1 MAKKIASEY
10 FSFTRKERTG
20 IIVIVSVILLLTG
33 LPLLFPYLLPERK
46 SADSDFEKAIAGLT
60 IKQADSNYNSKRNYQ
75 NYSSGGKIWNE
86 NKNYNTSRPGELFYF
101 DPNTITTD
109 GWQRLGLRDK
119 TIQTIQHYLSKGGSF
134 KKPEDIGKIWGLSE
148 TDVKRLMPFVSI
160 KNQETGKPQRIRDST
175 LFTRQVYEKKI
186 ISIDINSADTTAF
199 IALPGIGSRLASRI
213 INFREKLGG
222 FYTIDQLAETFALPD
237 SVFQKI
243 RNRLFIGNVPV
254 KKININTAG
263 IDELKAH
270 PYIRYALGN
279 ALLQYRN
286 THGTFADIADIKKI
300 MIVTEPLYAKLAP
313 YLTVQ

>member
-1 MAKKIASEY
+1 MAKKPASEY

-20 IIVIVSVILLLTG
+20 IIVIVLVILLLTG

-46 SADSDFEKAIAGLT
+46 QVNPDFEKTISGLT
-60 IKQADSNYNSKRNYQ
+60 IRQSDSTQHPNRYYGRNT
-75 NYSSGGKIWNE
+75 SGGKTWNE
-86 NKNYNTSRPGELFYF
+86 TNQYQTSRPAELFYF
-101 DPNTITTD
+101 DPNTITAE

-119 TIQTIQHYLSKGGSF
+119 AIQTIQHYLSKGGSF
-134 KKPEDIGKIWGLSE
+134 KKPEDIGKVWGLSE
-148 TDVKRLMPFVSI
+148 NDVKRLLPFVSI
-160 KNQETGKPQRIRDST
+160 KNKDAGNPQRIRDSAV
-175 LFTRQVYEKKI
+175 FTRPVYEKKLI
-186 ISIDINSADTTAF
+186 TIDINTADSTVF
-199 IALPGIGSRLASRI
+199 IALPGIGSRLANRI
-213 INFREKLGG
+213 IAFREKLGG
-222 FYTIDQLAETFALPD
+222 FYNIDQLAETFALPD

>member
-1 MAKKIASEY
+1 MAKKPASEY

-20 IIVIVSVILLLTG
+20 IIVIVSVILMLTS

-46 SADSDFEKAIAGLT
+46 PADPDFEKAIAGLT
-60 IKQADSNYNSKRNYQ
+60 IKQADSNYNSNRNYR
-75 NYSSGGKIWNE
+75 NYSAGGKTWIE
-86 NKNYNTSRPGELFYF
+86 NKNYNASRPGELFYF

-148 TDVKRLMPFVSI
+148 TDVKRLLPYVNI
-160 KNQETGKPQRIRDST
+160 KSQETGKPQRIRDSGV
-175 LFTRQVYEKKI
+175 FARPVYEKKVLPV
-186 ISIDINSADTTAF
+186 DINAADSTAF
-199 IALPGIGSRLASRI
+199 IALPGIGSRLANRI
-213 INFREKLGG
+213 IAFREKLGG
-222 FYTIDQLAETFALPD
+222 FYNIDQLAETFALPD

-243 RNRLFIGNVPV
+243 RNRLLIGNVPV

-286 THGTFADIADIKKI
+286 THGTFSDIADIKKI
-300 MIVTEPLYAKLAP
+300 MIVTETLYTKLAP